1 MSAARIAKR
10 LLFAATLLASAG
22 ALAAEVAQPSAPATA
37 AGPSPAAPSP
47 AALAAADTILD
58 DMGVKA
64 TLALVVPGMMTE
76 LERNVTN
83 TRPEIK
89 GSLRETL
96 KAIQPEFDKSAQDM
110 FKQAATLLATLMSDK
125 EIEEAATFFSSPVG
139 KKYLAT
145 EPVFFQKFSAL
156 AEPWRQQLSTNIL
169 TKARE
174 EMKKKGIDF

>member
-89 GSLRETL
+89 GSLRETSEGDP
-96 KAIQPEFDKSAQDM
+96 A
-110 FKQAATLLATLMSDK
+110 
-125 EIEEAATFFSSPVG
+125 
-139 KKYLAT
+139 
-145 EPVFFQKFSAL
+145 
-156 AEPWRQQLSTNIL
+156 
-169 TKARE
+169 
-174 EMKKKGIDF
+174 

>member
-1 MSAARIAKR
+1 MSAARTAMR
-10 LLFAATLLASAG
+10 FLLPAILLASGG
-22 ALAAEVAQPSAPATA
+22 ALAAEVVQPAAPAT
-37 AGPSPAAPSP
+37 PAAPSP

-89 GSLRETL
+89 VSLRETL
-96 KAIQPEFDKSAQDM
+96 KAIQPEFDKSAKDM
-110 FKQAATLLATLMSDK
+110 YGQAETLLATMMSDK
-125 EIEEAATFFSSPVG
+125 EIEDAAAFFSSPVG

-156 AEPWRQQLSTNIL
+156 AEPWRQQLSTDIL
-169 TKARE
+169 TKARQ
-174 EMKKKGIDF
+174 EMKKKGVDF